1 MILQEF
7 FQKNPGGALAFSG
20 GVDSAYLLYA
30 AGVWG
35 KDWRAYYVKSPFQP
49 DFEWQD
55 ALRLAKEQGVPMT
68 TLPVD
73 VLQDPLVAENSP
85 ERCYHCKKAI
95 FQRII
100 EEAKKD
106 GCTLLIDGTNASDD
120 AGDRPGMRALR
131 ELSVRSP
138 LRECG
143 LTDRK
148 SVV

>member
-1 MILQEF
+1 M
-7 FQKNPGGALAFSG
+7 
-20 GVDSAYLLYA
+20 
-30 AGVWG
+30 
-35 KDWRAYYVKSPFQP
+35 
-49 DFEWQD
+49 
-55 ALRLAKEQGVPMT
+55 AKEQGVPMS

-73 VLQDPLVAENSP
+73 VLQDSLVAENSP

-106 GCTLLIDGTNASDD
+106 GYTLLIDGTNASDD

-143 LTDRK
+143 LTKDCLLYTSYRY
-148 SVV
+148 SQPQRTGGFESGPCLCGPFRLLLFHDSGRYVGVF